1 MALSM
6 DEQRM
11 LAEIERRLAAEDPR
25 LAARLSTFRR
35 PARVTVFRSARARVI
50 GSLFTVAV
58 VAMVSLVVYAIVPF
72 RSGSRTSGHHPVTTV
87 STAGQAKL
95 SAGPGKNPA
104 SSTGPATTP
113 SAKAKASAS
122 AVAAAQTPAAKVG
135 HARGLRHPRGL
146 RDEHSS
152 GRPER
157 EQPIRARPAH
167 RCQVA
172 PPVSAGLAGAK
183 ELPGAEASASC
194 GPAARPAGA
203 ISTRATA
210 G

>member
-35 PARVTVFRSARARVI
+35 RARINVFRSTRARVI

-58 VAMVSLVVYAIVPF
+58 VAMVSLMVYAIVPF

-87 STAGQAKL
+87 SHTGQAKL
-95 SAGPGKNPA
+95 SAGPGQHPA
-104 SSTGPATTP
+104 SGSASAP

-122 AVAAAQTPAAKVG
+122 AVAAAPAAKTANAG
-135 HARGLRHPRGL
+135 TASGTHAA
-146 RDEHSS
+146 S
-152 GRPER
+152 GTGT
-157 EQPIRARPAH
+157 H
-167 RCQVA
+167 
-172 PPVSAGLAGAK
+172 
-183 ELPGAEASASC
+183 
-194 GPAARPAGA
+194 PAAQ
-203 ISTRATA
+203 SAT
-210 G
+210 GP

>member
-35 PARVTVFRSARARVI
+35 PARVSVFRSARARVI

-58 VAMVSLVVYAIVPF
+58 VAMVSLMVYAIVPF

-87 STAGQAKL
+87 STTGQAKL

-104 SSTGPATTP
+104 SSSAPATTP
-113 SAKAKASAS
+113 SAKAASAS
-122 AVAAAQTPAAKVG
+122 AVAAAQTPAAKAGQVG

-157 EQPIRARPAH
+157 DQPIAH
-167 RCQVA
+167 A
-172 PPVSAGLAGAK
+172 
-183 ELPGAEASASC
+183 AS
-194 GPAARPAGA
+194 G
-203 ISTRATA
+203 TRAASGARRGLPDAHLTVVFTPA
-210 G
+210 ELRTTSPTCLI

>member
-35 PARVTVFRSARARVI
+35 PARVNVFRSARARVI

-58 VAMVSLVVYAIVPF
+58 VATVSLVVYAIVPF

-87 STAGQAKL
+87 STTGQAKL

-104 SSTGPATTP
+104 TAP

-122 AVAAAQTPAAKVG
+122 AVAAAQAPAAKAAHPG
-135 HARGLRHPRGL
+135 TRAASGTHAA
-146 RDEHSS
+146 S
-152 GRPER
+152 GTST
-157 EQPIRARPAH
+157 H
-167 RCQVA
+167 
-172 PPVSAGLAGAK
+172 
-183 ELPGAEASASC
+183 
-194 GPAARPAGA
+194 PAAQ
-203 ISTRATA
+203 SATSP
-210 G
+210 

>member
-35 PARVTVFRSARARVI
+35 PARVNVFRSARARVI

-87 STAGQAKL
+87 STTGQAKL

-104 SSTGPATTP
+104 SSSGQASATSP
-113 SAKAKASAS
+113 SAKAKAKASAS
-122 AVAAAQTPAAKVG
+122 AVAAAQTPAAKAAHPG
-135 HARGLRHPRGL
+135 TRADPGTHAA
-146 RDEHSS
+146 S
-152 GRPER
+152 GMST
-157 EQPIRARPAH
+157 H
-167 RCQVA
+167 
-172 PPVSAGLAGAK
+172 
-183 ELPGAEASASC
+183 
-194 GPAARPAGA
+194 PAAQ
-203 ISTRATA
+203 SATSPKSA
-210 G
+210 TSP

>member
-11 LAEIERRLAAEDPR
+11 LAEIERRLAAEDPG

-35 PARVTVFRSARARVI
+35 PGRVSVFRSARARVI

-72 RSGSRTSGHHPVTTV
+72 RSGSRTSGNHPVTTV
-87 STAGQAKL
+87 SNTGTGQARL

-104 SSTGPATTP
+104 SSSAPATSS

-122 AVAAAQTPAAKVG
+122 AVSQA
-135 HARGLRHPRGL
+135 
-146 RDEHSS
+146 
-152 GRPER
+152 
-157 EQPIRARPAH
+157 
-167 RCQVA
+167 
-172 PPVSAGLAGAK
+172 
-183 ELPGAEASASC
+183 
-194 GPAARPAGA
+194 PAARESSPGAHAAAGTATHPAA
-203 ISTRATA
+203 QSAA
-210 G
+210 GP